1 MKFLNE
7 LHDYDAVDD
16 VYYCRNAEVGIAK
29 NGNAYLKTELVD
41 KTGTIRA
48 FKWNSDGELA
58 AKVNKQYVKVRGIV
72 SKYNDS
78 LTMTINSIRVARSEE
93 FSQEDYVA
101 CSKWDKQIMLAK
113 LNDLIDSVKD
123 RGYWL
128 LLKAFFQNDKEFLEK
143 FVNGTAAKSIHHNFN
158 GGLLEHTLWVAT
170 LCGNL
175 AHQYDGVNRD
185 LLVTAAL
192 LHDVGKVVEL
202 TPTPECNY
210 TTEGELLGHVVIGTL
225 MIHDKARMIPEI
237 SHESL
242 VKLEHCILA
251 HHGKLEYGSPKIPS
265 LTEAIILSTAD
276 NLDAKVF
283 VAEAL
288 LGKSTDSEGWT
299 PYSQILE
306 TRIHEG

>member
-1 MKFLNE
+1 MRYIADMQEFE
-7 LHDYDAVDD
+7 MVDD

-58 AKVNKQYVKVRGIV
+58 AKVNKQYVKVHGIV

-113 LNDLIDSVKD
+113 LNDLIDSVDD

-175 AHQYDGVNRD
+175 AYQYDGVNRD

-202 TPTPECNY
+202 TPAPECNY

-251 HHGKLEYGSPKIPS
+251 HHGKLEYGSPKVPS

-288 LGKSTDSEGWT
+288 LEKEKDKDGWT
-299 PYSQILE
+299 PYSSILD